1 MQDNNQELREF
12 AINNEFCG
20 YFRTSAKT
28 GFNISESM
36 EFLIRNII
44 KRFEDMKKKGVDNF
58 EYKRCSC
65 CENGAWMKHLHEN
78 QAAKK
83 GCC

>member
-36 EFLIRNII
+36 ELLIRNII
-44 KRFEDMKKKGVDNF
+44 KRLEDMKKK
-58 EYKRCSC
+58 E
-65 CENGAWMKHLHEN
+65 
-78 QAAKK
+78 
-83 GCC
+83 